1 MKIFQSS
8 IPTPKNLEEKQA
20 RMILDQV
27 NYPSLMEG
35 AQDNAWSLIPTQ
47 PFTQRVPYGINSL
60 RIRRAHVVKNLTE
73 VRSPLSSPPLRMGP
87 PAGA

>member
-35 AQDNAWSLIPTQ
+35 VC
-47 PFTQRVPYGINSL
+47 R
-60 RIRRAHVVKNLTE
+60 
-73 VRSPLSSPPLRMGP
+73 
-87 PAGA
+87 